1 MDVVRFP
8 TMGYASPGDEAR
20 HMSTGTRLGIAAVL
34 VAALIVVV
42 LVAGGTFGGG
52 DPVPVVGLSGSEKIP
67 FFEDDRV
74 QAVLRDRGFEVE
86 ARSAGSREIATSYDL
101 TLYDFAFPAGVPA
114 ATKIRAENSTEGQF
128 STFFTPMVIA
138 SWDPI
143 ADLLAASGV
152 ARDAGTYHV
161 VDLRGLVDLMAG
173 TESAE
178 PKVWTELPG
187 NEAGAIFNSSRSVLI
202 NSTDIRKSNSAA
214 MYLSMVS
221 YALNGGAILTST
233 AEADAIYDRVEP
245 LFLGQGFAASS
256 SAGPFETYL
265 VRGMGGSPMVM
276 VYEAQFIEE
285 FTKESSAITND
296 MTLLY
301 PEPTLFTQH
310 TFVALTEAGR
320 EVGELLSSDPE
331 LQRLAAE
338 YGLRTT
344 DRAAFEG
351 WIAENQVPVAADLQD
366 VIDPPSY
373 EVLEH
378 LIQRLEEAYQ
388 R

>member
-1 MDVVRFP
+1 
-8 TMGYASPGDEAR
+8 
-20 HMSTGTRLGIAAVL
+20 MSTRTRLGIAAVL

-143 ADLLAASGV
+143 ADLLAGSGV